1 MLTTPKGDVLLES
14 FVPPKS
20 QQYVLKG
27 KNKKGKHVSL
37 SEMRKCHGR
46 KKSRGGK
53 GMEKRKLQVIYE
65 EITLTWACLRPIR
78 SRKLCPQFLAWALF
92 SWGRVS
98 YRSLLIGSCFSDDP
112 CISDRQSFAVESN
125 EFALT
130 CKWHM
135 DQVLTILGPF
145 QVILHLH
152 PIWSHCPRTQLS
164 YRNFQKDLRSCL

>member
-1 MLTTPKGDVLLES
+1 MWFSDTQGGAQFSTEKLNQTSQQDLQPQLQVLTTPKGDVLLES

-65 EITLTWACLRPIR
+65 EITLT
-78 SRKLCPQFLAWALF
+78 
-92 SWGRVS
+92 
-98 YRSLLIGSCFSDDP
+98 
-112 CISDRQSFAVESN
+112 
-125 EFALT
+125 
-130 CKWHM
+130 
-135 DQVLTILGPF
+135 
-145 QVILHLH
+145 
-152 PIWSHCPRTQLS
+152 
-164 YRNFQKDLRSCL
+164 